1 VDDILR
7 GSQVR
12 LAAVT
17 NDDVGTIGRW
27 RSDGEMLRYFDA
39 VPAIPQSPAQIES
52 WLQSAQSST
61 TGYVFGVRLLSDD
74 RLIGLLEL
82 DGILWSQRVAW
93 LSLFIG
99 DEADRGKGC
108 ATDAM
113 EVALRFGFHEVNLH
127 RLQVTIFEFNQR
139 SIALA
144 DRLGVVREG
153 AYREF
158 LERDGRRYDMLLYG
172 LLRAEWEQRLQP

>member
-1 VDDILR
+1 MDDVLR
-7 GSQVR
+7 GSVVR

-17 NDDVGTIGRW
+17 NDDFGTIGRW
-27 RSDGEMLRYFDA
+27 RGDGEMLRYFDA

-52 WLQSAQSST
+52 WLQHAQSST
-61 TGYVFGVRLLSDD
+61 TGYVFGVRLLVDD
-74 RLIGLLEL
+74 RLIGLLEF

-99 DEADRGKGC
+99 DAADRGKGF

-113 EVALRFGFHEVNLH
+113 DVALRFAFHELNLH
-127 RLQVTIFEFNQR
+127 RVQITIFDYNLP

-144 DRLGVVREG
+144 ERMGFVREG

-158 LERDGRRYDMLLYG
+158 LERDGTRYDMLLYG
-172 LLRAEWEQRLQP
+172 LLRVEWQRRTKA